1 MGLWNLWRRDKSIPV
16 NVFRSLWAEFA
27 IVLFEVGIQE
37 ADREEQL
44 YVIRWIVLLVCCH
57 FGVHHRVST
66 SHHKSILSRDRPERD
81 SARAPASLSGR
92 ISCRSR
98 SKINSKILLLTGA
111 QDLLPGQDLLL
122 EQKLLLEQE
131 HMLEQKLH
139 TSHSRINMLFCHV
152 LPKLCQKRSFCFL
165 KDGT

>member
-1 MGLWNLWRRDKSIPV
+1 MEPDTDPNWVGSFGSDLFKDMITPCMGKWQILYLRTRYRSKLGWLFRLWP
-16 NVFRSLWAEFA
+16 
-27 IVLFEVGIQE
+27 IQRY
-37 ADREEQL
+37 D
-44 YVIRWIVLLVCCH
+44 
-57 FGVHHRVST
+57 T
-66 SHHKSILSRDRPERD
+66 TRDRPERD
-81 SARAPASLSGR
+81 SARAPVSLSGR

-98 SKINSKILLLTGA
+98 SKINSKIPLLTGA
-111 QDLLPGQDLLL
+111 QDLLPEQD
-122 EQKLLLEQE
+122 LLLEQE

>member
-1 MGLWNLWRRDKSIPV
+1 MVVSDVSFYPTSINPSDYTNPIGGCV
-16 NVFRSLWAEFA
+16 
-27 IVLFEVGIQE
+27 
-37 ADREEQL
+37 
-44 YVIRWIVLLVCCH
+44 
-57 FGVHHRVST
+57 T
-66 SHHKSILSRDRPERD
+66 SRDRPERD

-131 HMLEQKLH
+131 HM
-139 TSHSRINMLFCHV
+139 
-152 LPKLCQKRSFCFL
+152 
-165 KDGT
+165 